1 MFAMRKVVFAGCA
14 GLQTL
19 HDTFDFGLRLIWNC
33 HLRYLNET
41 PRSLSASKERTDRN
55 VCPTTKNK
63 ADRLSR
69 SASSHKEF
77 ERCYFAAAAFTRAV
91 SRDLY
96 RAAAFLCST
105 PFCPARSMVEIVSGK
120 ISLACFASPSR
131 ALRRFLS
138 EVLKR
143 LRLPRLSLR
152 RRSLCRILFSADL

>member
-1 MFAMRKVVFAGCA
+1 M
-14 GLQTL
+14 
-19 HDTFDFGLRLIWNC
+19 
-33 HLRYLNET
+33 
-41 PRSLSASKERTDRN
+41 SLCYYKKQGGSN
-55 VCPTTKNK
+55 N
-63 ADRLSR
+63 R
-69 SASSHKEF
+69 SASSPKNF
-77 ERCYFAAAAFTRAV
+77 ERCYLAAAAFTRAV
-91 SRDLY
+91 NRDLY

-105 PFCPARSMVEIVSGK
+105 PFCTALSMVEIVSGK